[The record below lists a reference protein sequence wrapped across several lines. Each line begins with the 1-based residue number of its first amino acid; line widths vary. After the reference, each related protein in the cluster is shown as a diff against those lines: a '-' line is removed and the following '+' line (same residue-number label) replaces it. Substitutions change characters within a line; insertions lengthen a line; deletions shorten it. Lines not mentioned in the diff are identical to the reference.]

1 MEIRKPDRIVFF
13 GDSITEWGCD
23 KSNPDSLGHGYVSIV
38 AADLLDRSPELE
50 LHFYNRGVGGDK
62 IQDLLNRVGDC
73 LSCQPDAV
81 ILMVGINYVWH
92 LVGKD
97 GLLVKKNNNVLKMSI
112 VSFCKH

>member
-1 MEIRKPDRIVFF
+1 MEIRKHDRIVFF

-62 IQDLLNRVGDC
+62 IQDLLNRVGDY
-73 LSCQPDAV
+73 LSCRPDAV

>member
-1 MEIRKPDRIVFF
+1 M
-13 GDSITEWGCD
+13 
-23 KSNPDSLGHGYVSIV
+23 
-38 AADLLDRSPELE
+38 
-50 LHFYNRGVGGDK
+50 
-62 IQDLLNRVGDC
+62 GDC